1 VSEDQLYKIEKNIPI
16 STTRKRRNGKSNFLR
31 SLSIG
36 DSFKYRLKEGEKL
49 GGNWYSLAR
58 NINMKLATR
67 KIKENVYRIWVIEKD
82 GVKLD
87 EQR

>member
-1 VSEDQLYKIEKNIPI
+1 MSEDQLYKVEKNIPL
-16 STTRKRRNGKSNFLR
+16 SNRRKSHGKSNFLR

-58 NINMKLATR
+58 SINMKLATR
-67 KIKENVYRIWVIEKD
+67 KIKKNVYRIWVIEKD
-82 GVKLD
+82 GVKLN
-87 EQR
+87 EQG